1 MWLFIAI
8 PFHISRTAQYRP
20 QEEIYSRIAPR
31 YQPFIGPIL
40 VRWEDYRKGNL
51 QLAIGEYSY
60 TRTEGRFTDEVVC
73 RDVMGALVLSMNLQ
87 LENFTNKKNVSSDS
101 SMFWIKKTTINQ
113 GIHVGFLEMV
123 LGNDQIFH
131 WRVFRWIFIG

>member
-73 RDVMGALVLSMNLQ
+73 RDVMGAFVLLMNLQ
-87 LENFTNKKNVSSDS
+87 LENFTNKECILRFLDVS
-101 SMFWIKKTTINQ
+101 
-113 GIHVGFLEMV
+113 
-123 LGNDQIFH
+123 DQEDH
-131 WRVFRWIFIG
+131 DQSRHPCELVW